1 MADPMLLTVGVLACS
16 GSSIISSL
24 FAPLMMSVL
33 LPPEIPTDNDDPV
46 DASTP
51 DASTPD
57 ASTPVDST
65 PVDSTP
71 VDSTPPPPSGWCTG
85 NRKKGRAPHRR
96 DHCKT
101 ITSQSD
107 CLSSELTFQSQ
118 WDAPFAYSHA
128 EICKWNPN
136 NA

>member
-16 GSSIISSL
+16 GSSIISS
-24 FAPLMMSVL
+24 FFVPLMMSVNK
-33 LPPEIPTDNDDPV
+33 EIPTDNDDPG

-57 ASTPVDST
+57 ASTPVAST
-65 PVDSTP
+65 PVASTP
-71 VDSTPPPPSGWCTG
+71 VASTPPPPSGWCTG
-85 NRKKGRAPHRR
+85 NDKKGRAPHRR

-107 CLSSELTFQSQ
+107 CLSSVLTYQSQ
-118 WDAPFAYSHA
+118 WDDYPYSHA
-128 EICKWNPN
+128 QICEWNPN
-136 NA
+136 INA

>member
-51 DASTPD
+51 DASTP
-57 ASTPVDST
+57 
-65 PVDSTP
+65 VDSTP

-85 NRKKGRAPHRR
+85 NRRAGRVPHRR

-118 WDAPFAYSHA
+118 WDDSPYPHSR
-128 EICKWNPN
+128 ICKWNPN